1 LPSLF
6 LLEDFM
12 TPVEYL
18 KGMTLLY
25 VEDEDV
31 ARMAVGAFLRRQV
44 GTLLLAAD
52 GQDGLKQFEAHHP
65 DVVVSDLEMP
75 VMNGM
80 QMVRKIRALDNG
92 TPIIITTAYDDEA
105 HACPEADRV
114 IIKPIM
120 FNELLA
126 TILECVAERSV

>member
-1 LPSLF
+1 
-6 LLEDFM
+6 M
-12 TPVEYL
+12 TPLEQL
-18 KGMTLLY
+18 KNMTLLY

-44 GTLLLAAD
+44 GTLLLAMN
-52 GQDGLKQFEAHHP
+52 GQDGLEQFQAHHP
-65 DVVVSDLEMP
+65 DIVVTDLEMP

-80 QMVRKIRALDNG
+80 QMVHSIREMDNG

-105 HACPEADRV
+105 HACPEADRI
-114 IIKPIM
+114 IIKPVM

-126 TILECVAERSV
+126 TILDCIAERAGAV

>member
-1 LPSLF
+1 
-6 LLEDFM
+6 M
-12 TPVEYL
+12 TPAERL

-31 ARMAVGAFLRRQV
+31 ARMAVGAFLKRQV
-44 GTLLLAAD
+44 GTLLLAKD
-52 GQDGLKQFEAHHP
+52 GQDGLEQFQVHHP
-65 DVVVSDLEMP
+65 HVVVSDLEMP

-80 QMVRKIRALDNG
+80 QMVHRMRQLNNG

-114 IIKPIM
+114 IIKPVM

-126 TILECVAERSV
+126 SILECINQRSSRG

>member
-1 LPSLF
+1 
-6 LLEDFM
+6 M
-12 TPVEYL
+12 TPAEHL

-31 ARMAVGAFLRRQV
+31 ARMAVGAFLKRQV
-44 GTLLLAAD
+44 GTLLLAKD
-52 GQDGLKQFEAHHP
+52 GQDGLEQFQMHHP
-65 DVVVSDLEMP
+65 DIVVSDLEMP

-80 QMVRKIRALDNG
+80 QMVHKMRELDNG

-120 FNELLA
+120 FNDLLA
-126 TILECVAERSV
+126 SILDCIAERAARAN

>member
-1 LPSLF
+1 
-6 LLEDFM
+6 M

>member
-1 LPSLF
+1 
-6 LLEDFM
+6 M
-12 TPVEYL
+12 TAAERL

-31 ARMAVGAFLRRQV
+31 ARMAVGAFLKRQV
-44 GTLLLAAD
+44 GTLLLARD
-52 GQDGLKQFEAHHP
+52 GQDGLEQFRQHHP
-65 DVVVSDLEMP
+65 NIVVTDLEMP
-75 VMNGM
+75 IKNGM
-80 QMVRKIRALDNG
+80 QMVQDIRDIDNG

-105 HACPEADRV
+105 HACPQADRV

-126 TILECVAERSV
+126 TILGCIERRSAQA

>member
-1 LPSLF
+1 
-6 LLEDFM
+6 M
-12 TPVEYL
+12 TPAESL

-31 ARMAVGAFLRRQV
+31 ARMAVGAFLKRQV
-44 GTLLLAAD
+44 GALLLARN
-52 GQDGLKQFEAHHP
+52 GQDGLDQFQLNHP
-65 DVVVSDLEMP
+65 DIVVSDLEMP

-80 QMVRKIRALDNG
+80 QMVHKMRQLNNG

-126 TILECVAERSV
+126 NILDCLAERAARG

>member
-1 LPSLF
+1 
-6 LLEDFM
+6 M

-80 QMVRKIRALDNG
+80 QMVHKMRQLNNG

>member
-1 LPSLF
+1 
-6 LLEDFM
+6 M
-12 TPVEYL
+12 TAAEQL
-18 KGMTLLY
+18 KTMTLLY

-31 ARMAVGAFLRRQV
+31 ARMAVGAFLKRQV
-44 GTLLLAAD
+44 ATLLLAKD
-52 GQDGLKQFEAHHP
+52 GKDGLEQFQAHHP
-65 DVVVSDLEMP
+65 NIVVSDLEMP

-80 QMVRKIRALDNG
+80 QMVHKMRELDNG

-114 IIKPIM
+114 IIKPVM

-126 TILECVAERSV
+126 TILECIKQRRPQG

>member
-1 LPSLF
+1 
-6 LLEDFM
+6 M
-12 TPVEYL
+12 TPAERL
-18 KGMTLLY
+18 KSMSLLY

-31 ARMAVGAFLRRQV
+31 ARMAVGAFLKRQV
-44 GTLLLAAD
+44 GMLLLAKD
-52 GQDGLKQFEAHHP
+52 GQDGLEQFQAHHP

-80 QMVRKIRALDNG
+80 QMVHKMRQLNNG

-114 IIKPIM
+114 IIKPVM

-126 TILECVAERSV
+126 SILECINQRSSRG

>member
-1 LPSLF
+1 
-6 LLEDFM
+6 M

-105 HACPEADRV
+105 HACHEAARV

>member
-1 LPSLF
+1 
-6 LLEDFM
+6 M

-126 TILECVAERSV
+126 TILECVAERSA